1 MLFNIISQIKRN
13 RSFTARI
20 SRLCYFLW
28 LCLQWYWIRHDVF
41 DWFIRLI
48 IIKVFSFFMTRDFC
62 LEWLHRLC
70 THFFINHKKTR
81 ERERERMSKQCQKL
95 RSKVKKSFVKLVNI
109 YIYTLYHVAFGHFIL
124 STVLFSFKISKYYW
138 FANAWR
144 YVLCLIFL
152 IQHILTI
159 FFLSEF
165 SFESFAILFVAVFI
179 YRPTDTFHS

>member
-1 MLFNIISQIKRN
+1 MNKTLFFWLIHKFDHYQGFL
-13 RSFTARI
+13 SFLL
-20 SRLCYFLW
+20 SL
-28 LCLQWYWIRHDVF
+28 
-41 DWFIRLI
+41 
-48 IIKVFSFFMTRDFC
+48 DFC
-62 LEWLHRLC
+62 IQRLHLFYMP
-70 THFFINHKKTR
+70 FFHQSQEDKRERER

-95 RSKVKKSFVKLVNI
+95 RSKVKKSFVKLLNI